1 MAMDKEEDGV
11 SMTPETIAMLEDQVK
26 KGKAR
31 KFFLIHKGASI
42 KTLEV
47 FKKGAFGPKIAA
59 AKKSGFKGDVVYGVV
74 SGGGVNLYFY
84 LAATPEVA
92 AAMKVDGWTDAPPTK
107 TTKLREFLADA
118 GLKFKPSYH
127 LIRNANEAPD
137 PDSEADT
144 AIGPPPAGTEVGD
157 DEAQTSNQPPVSNA
171 EGTTQNQP
179 EQVASSSV
187 PNNQEVSNEAS
198 AFAERLKALLPQIK
212 AAAGSPV
219 GDEAKVKASEAV
231 ALSKALSF
239 VQANSLLDQIE
250 SLLSA
255 SPQSDANTNAKRDSA
270 LAIWQKVKIDV
281 LTKLKDEL
289 KWVVSTQDPLAAG
302 AELELRAV
310 MKQING
316 TLETKQQSVE
326 LERYLDQDDVVADLC
341 EFAFDLKTPLL
352 KVLRGIQPHLPA

>member
-1 MAMDKEEDGV
+1 MAVDKDDDAV
-11 SMTPETIAMLEDQVK
+11 AMTPETIAMIEDQVK

-47 FKKGAFGPKIAA
+47 FKKGTFGTKIAA

-74 SGGGVNLYFY
+74 SGAGVNLYFY

-92 AAMKVDGWTDAPPTK
+92 ALMKVDGWNEEPPTK
-107 TTKLREFLADA
+107 ATKLREFLADA

-127 LIRNANEAPD
+127 LIRNANDAPN
-137 PDSEADT
+137 PENEADEP
-144 AIGPPPAGTEVGD
+144 IGPPPSGTEVGAD
-157 DEAQTSNQPPVSNA
+157 DDQSNNIASQSDSDESQQSESDEANSPKQSGDDQA
-171 EGTTQNQP
+171 
-179 EQVASSSV
+179 AI
-187 PNNQEVSNEAS
+187 
-198 AFAERLKALLPQIK
+198 FAERLKALLIQIK
-212 AAAGSPV
+212 AATGTPV
-219 GDEAKVKASEAV
+219 GDAAKIKASEAV
-231 ALSKALSF
+231 ALSKAQSYP
-239 VQANSLLDQIE
+239 QAHTLLDQIE
-250 SLLSA
+250 ALLGGGNQA
-255 SPQSDANTNAKRDSA
+255 ATNAGSKLEGA
-270 LAIWQKVKIDV
+270 LAIWQKVKIDI

-316 TLETKQQSVE
+316 TLETRQQSVE
-326 LERYLDQDDVVADLC
+326 LERYLDQDEVVADVC
-341 EFAFDLKTPLL
+341 ELAFDIKTPLL